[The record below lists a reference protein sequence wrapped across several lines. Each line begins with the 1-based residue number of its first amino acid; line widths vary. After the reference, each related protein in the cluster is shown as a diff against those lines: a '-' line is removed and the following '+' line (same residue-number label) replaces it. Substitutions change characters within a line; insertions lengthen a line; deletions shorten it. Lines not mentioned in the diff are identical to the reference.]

1 MKLKHSHFCGLSSAT
16 DWRIWLKSVAPDLYD
31 GLINAPKKGCKAN
44 QEKMVEIHQELLKRG
59 LQAKFEAFIRQRF
72 PYVIDEDNHT
82 TLNVISPKKLEP
94 TKPIVGHIE
103 TINKHKVFR
112 SYRPDILSFP
122 HKYII
127 VGDPTTLNEQIK
139 KFTHDKVG
147 VDTLIIE
154 DHAYIEYF
162 HKRYSDVV
170 EKIPQENR
178 DLWVYRQKAKQGKS
192 LETLPRH

>member
-1 MKLKHSHFCGLSSAT
+1 MKLKTSHFCGLSSAT
-16 DWRIWLKSVAPDLYD
+16 DWRVWLKATTPDLYD

-44 QEKMVEIHQELLKRG
+44 QEKMIEIHQTLIKRG
-59 LQAKFEAFIRQRF
+59 FQKQFEAFIRQRF
-72 PYVIDEDNHT
+72 PYVIDEDDHS
-82 TLNVISPKKLEP
+82 TLNVLQPVKTPAP
-94 TKPIVGHIE
+94 TKPVVGHIE
-103 TINKHKVFR
+103 TMNKHKVFR

-127 VGDPTTLNEQIK
+127 VGEPVVLKEQIK

-147 VDTLIIE
+147 VDTLIID

-178 DLWVYRQKAKQGKS
+178 DLWVYRQQMKQKS
-192 LETLPRH
+192 